1 LEAAKYRK
9 SLNNRILLSLNDQ
22 QLERLEPH
30 LRFVDLARGD
40 VIGSIG
46 DQITHVTFL
55 NRGLASAIKTM
66 RDGRVIEVSAVGID
80 GAIGMLSVFGIDRFV
95 FDSAVQIPGSAYL
108 IDVEVL
114 KAEAERDP
122 ELNGKLRDY
131 ITYAAGQ
138 LSQTAGCNRFH
149 SLEQRCCRW
158 LLIANDSFLEDSFPI
173 THEFLAMMLGVRRE
187 AVSLALGGF
196 KKAGWIDNIHG
207 KVTIKDR
214 AALEDGACECYA
226 DMTEELSRLFS

>member
-1 LEAAKYRK
+1 VTPEYRNN
-9 SLNNRILLSLNDQ
+9 LNNRILLSFNDK
-22 QLERLEPH
+22 QLERLQPH

-40 VIGSIG
+40 VIGRIG

-66 RDGRVIEVSAVGID
+66 RDGRVIEVSAVGTD

-95 FDSAVQIPGSAYL
+95 FDSAVQIPGSAFL
-108 IDVEVL
+108 VEVDVL
-114 KAEAERDP
+114 KAEAEHDP
-122 ELNGKLRDY
+122 ALAAKLRDY
-131 ITYAAGQ
+131 ISYAAGQ

-158 LLIANDSFLEDSFPI
+158 LLIANDSFMEESFPI

-187 AVSLALGGF
+187 AVSLTLGGF
-196 KKAGWIDNIHG
+196 KKAGWIDYIHG
-207 KVTIKDR
+207 KVTILDR
-214 AALEDGACECYA
+214 TALEAGACECYA
-226 DMTEELSRLFS
+226 DMTEELNRLFS